1 MLHIWFVEWGCD
13 KMDIILIS
21 GAMFLA
27 YAGMIILY
35 YRLRSQE
42 KGKKI
47 SKLMLEGVMNLRRG
61 GYDKAATYF
70 KIAYEYSEEINDQKH
85 MAEALY
91 NMGLV
96 CKEQNDTENAV
107 YFFQEASKI
116 YEGIEDYTG
125 RDKAHNTVI
134 SLKQ

>member
-1 MLHIWFVEWGCD
+1 
-13 KMDIILIS
+13 MDIIIIS

-35 YRLRSQE
+35 YSLRSQE
-42 KGKKI
+42 KRKKI
-47 SKLMLEGVMNLRRG
+47 SKLMFEGVMNLRRG
-61 GYDKAATYF
+61 VYDKAATYF
-70 KIAYEYSEEINDQKH
+70 KIAYEYSEEINDHEH

-96 CKEQNDTENAV
+96 CKEQKDTENAV

-116 YEGIEDYTG
+116 YEGIGDHTG
-125 RDKAHNTVI
+125 RDKAYNTVN
-134 SLKQ
+134 SLQK